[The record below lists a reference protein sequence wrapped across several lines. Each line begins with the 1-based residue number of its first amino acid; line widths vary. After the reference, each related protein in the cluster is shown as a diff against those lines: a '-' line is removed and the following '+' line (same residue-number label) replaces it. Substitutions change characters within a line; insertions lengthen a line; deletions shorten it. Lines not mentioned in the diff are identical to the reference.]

1 MIYLQLFLNFLMIG
15 TVSFGGGYGI
25 AKKPLHFLC
34 GLRECANYRT
44 AYKNMIILFARLFAC
59 EKRRKLRKAEKDYVA
74 SNIGRYI
81 KNLSAN
87 AQ

>member
-1 MIYLQLFLNFLMIG
+1 MCGSFEG
-15 TVSFGGGYGI
+15 T
-25 AKKPLHFLC
+25 
-34 GLRECANYRT
+34 NYRT

-74 SNIGRYI
+74 SNIRRYI